1 MVQDNLCGTVLGNKY
16 ELLEVIGSGGMGLVY
31 RARHNMMNRIVA
43 IKVLNKAH
51 ITDTASLKRFQIEAQ
66 AASALSMPHVLTVFD
81 FGVAIDGQP
90 YMVMDLLQG
99 PSLDKVLETEGK
111 LSTERALRICIQVC
125 DGLAHA
131 HSKGIIHRDIKPSN
145 IILVQNEEQPDFVK
159 IVDFGIAKLLN
170 PTDPEL
176 AGLTRTG
183 EVFGSPLYMSPEQ
196 WHAQKL
202 DARTD
207 IYSLGAV
214 MYRTLC
220 GRFMFDKSDVV
231 QLMYKHISQMPRP
244 FADFGVD
251 VPESVEAI
259 VFKALAKQ
267 PDNRFQS
274 MSEMSQ
280 ALRYAYANLGKE
292 PSEREI
298 AASAETATRLF
309 WPAND
314 LAGQS
319 AAPLVEASNGDSTA
333 SGATTGPLIRP
344 TMTESGNVTGINNKT
359 SSNTGGLNQPGT
371 FADTGNTGRQAAPA
385 GSTHGQMVPTSL
397 SSSQSII
404 PGAFAAGQAVPLHE
418 PAAGNLAQK
427 KQPVDRKRKI
437 IILVLSVW
445 SAGVVA
451 FAVMVI
457 SGHKKTAPEQA
468 EIPGTIPA
476 PVNPQKQ
483 TPPAQAVVSPKPPDA
498 VAPPVENVLQKP
510 PLPVHAKS
518 ALRTQPRPQA
528 GSTSEPAHEH
538 PVEAPGRAEPRP
550 AKPSKKAR
558 ITSEI
563 KQAFKHLL
571 RKL

>member
-1 MVQDNLCGTVLGNKY
+1 MTQGSGLTGRKRACLSCQSKFTEDITACPNDGTPLVIVQDNLCGTVLGNKY
-16 ELLEVIGSGGMGLVY
+16 ELLEVIGKGGMGLVY

-66 AASALSMPHVLTVFD
+66 AASALSMAHILTVFD

-99 PSLDKVLETEGK
+99 PSLDKVLETEGR
-111 LSTERALRICIQVC
+111 LSTERAVRICIQVC
-125 DGLAHA
+125 EALAHA
-131 HSKGIIHRDIKPSN
+131 HAKGIIHRDIKPSN

-170 PTDPEL
+170 PTDPDL

-214 MYRTLC
+214 MYRALC
-220 GRFMFDKSDVV
+220 GRFMFDKCDVV
-231 QLMYKHISQMPRP
+231 QLMYKHISQVPQP
-244 FADFGVD
+244 FANFGVA

-259 VFKALAKQ
+259 VFKALEKL

-274 MSEMSQ
+274 MSQMSQ
-280 ALRYAYANLGKE
+280 ALRDAYANLGKSS
-292 PSEREI
+292 SER
-298 AASAETATRLF
+298 ALCASSETATRLVVQIES
-309 WPAND
+309 PPVN
-314 LAGQS
+314 
-319 AAPLVEASNGDSTA
+319 ASNSGDTA
-333 SGATTGPLIRP
+333 SGATTGPLTCGP
-344 TMTESGNVTGINNKT
+344 GKATGADNKT
-359 SSNTGGLNQPGT
+359 GNNTG
-371 FADTGNTGRQAAPA
+371 AA
-385 GSTHGQMVPTSL
+385 V
-397 SSSQSII
+397 
-404 PGAFAAGQAVPLHE
+404 E
-418 PAAGNLAQK
+418 K

-437 IILVLSVW
+437 IIAVLSVW
-445 SAGVVA
+445 CVGVVA
-451 FAVMVI
+451 FATIVI
-457 SGHKKTAPEQA
+457 KGHKTPAPDQL

-476 PVNPQKQ
+476 PVSAQIHA
-483 TPPAQAVVSPKPPDA
+483 PPAQAVIAPKPPDT
-498 VAPPVENVLQKP
+498 VAEPAENLPPKSP
-510 PLPVHAKS
+510 PAAHSKS
-518 ALRTQPRPQA
+518 ASLKSPRPQA
-528 GSTSEPAHEH
+528 VSASA
-538 PVEAPGRAEPRP
+538 AEPLRERP
-550 AKPSKKAR
+550 AETSTRPEPRAARPSKKAR